1 MIIVQR
7 EDVEVGI
14 ELKRLTEGNN
24 EIGGVCSF
32 IGLVRDSP
40 DKESLE
46 AMTLQH
52 YPGMTEKELKRIDDE
67 AHSRWPLGASL
78 IIHRYGRLQPGEQIV
93 LVATASAH
101 RKAAFEAFEFL
112 SDFLKPP
119 APFWKKED
127 YGSVK
132 EWVGSLEA
140 DNRATE
146 KWYE

>member
-7 EDVEVGI
+7 HDFEVGI
-14 ELKRLTEGNN
+14 ELKRLAEANN

-40 DKESLE
+40 EKESLE

-52 YPGMTEKELKRIDDE
+52 YPGMTEKELNRIDNE
-67 AHSRWPLGASL
+67 AHSRWPLEGSL

-101 RKAAFEAFEFL
+101 RKAAFEACEFL
-112 SDFLKPP
+112 IDFLKTR

-127 YGSVK
+127 YGSVT
-132 EWVGSLEA
+132 EWVESLEA
-140 DNRATE
+140 DSRATE

>member
-7 EDVEVGI
+7 EDFEIGL

-40 DKESLE
+40 DKASLE

-101 RKAAFEAFEFL
+101 RKAAFEACEFL
-112 SDFLKPP
+112 IDYLKTR
-119 APFWKKED
+119 APFWKK
-127 YGSVK
+127 
-132 EWVGSLEA
+132 
-140 DNRATE
+140 
-146 KWYE
+146 

>member
-7 EDVEVGI
+7 EDFEVGI
-14 ELKRLTEGNN
+14 ELKRLTKGNN

-40 DKESLE
+40 EKESLE

-52 YPGMTEKELKRIDDE
+52 YPGMTEKELERIDDE

-101 RKAAFEAFEFL
+101 RKVAFEACEFL
-112 SDFLKPP
+112 IDFLKTR